1 VKVVKVAANDVFRMV
16 YAGCGLDYR
25 RPFVCDVRASK
36 EYKKAHLSYAFNIA
50 PSKNGKVLAVCT
62 LLPPSTPFRCLNDPS
77 PRHMEARGPGRLVR
91 HVTGLQSER
100 TSCCPA
106 AKGAS
111 S

>member
-77 PRHMEARGPGRLVR
+77 HGGTGAGRLVR